1 MKMQFKWNEFL
12 LTLGF
17 EFETEQ
23 LLEKHFKEAEVAS
36 FDLAGVVFMNSFG
49 DPPKLPDSV
58 HYKLRFHS
66 VHQNSQARFVRDSY
80 QSTSDWLTEFFFPSF
95 QRPEPREKTQANGG
109 APGKESNVG
118 LLSTCSY
125 NDLSFSV
132 AFRFGV

>member
-12 LTLGF
+12 LTLGLG
-17 EFETEQ
+17 FETEQ
-23 LLEKHFKEAEVAS
+23 QLEKHFKEAEVAS

-49 DPPKLPDSV
+49 DPPKVPDSV

-118 LLSTCSY
+118 LLRSY
-125 NDLSFSV
+125 TDLRISV
-132 AFRFGV
+132 TFRFVV